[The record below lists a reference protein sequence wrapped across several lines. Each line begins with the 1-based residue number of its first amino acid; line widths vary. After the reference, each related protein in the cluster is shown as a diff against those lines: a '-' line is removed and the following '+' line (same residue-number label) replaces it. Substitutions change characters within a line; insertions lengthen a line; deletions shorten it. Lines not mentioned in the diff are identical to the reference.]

1 MKKRTPVA
9 LIGIVGMA
17 LVFAACG
24 SSSKSTA
31 SSPDNTFTLS
41 EFTVIPPANALSAG
55 TVSLTA
61 DNVGGEVH
69 ELVIVRAESSAVLPM
84 KSDGSV
90 DEDKIPASDKIGEIE
105 KVAGRSQKTQTF
117 DLTSG
122 TYVAF
127 CNLVDTMSSDTTM
140 MGSDTTMMNGTSSP
154 MGGMDSGTGHVHFAK
169 GMHVT
174 FTVR

>member
-1 MKKRTPVA
+1 VRATGSTTPRHALGQRNIRQGWRQPRPPRQTDNQPTRCRFRRTRA
-9 LIGIVGMA
+9 VG
-17 LVFAACG
+17 LEER
-24 SSSKSTA
+24 SQ
-31 SSPDNTFTLS
+31 
-41 EFTVIPPANALSAG
+41 
-55 TVSLTA
+55 
-61 DNVGGEVH
+61 
-69 ELVIVRAESSAVLPM
+69 IVRAESSAGLPM